1 LRRKLLILAAAIA
14 IVFLFAAAGGVAV
27 FYSPLVTHYVESES
41 FRRAMEDETA
51 KGLHFPRSRYSPIRR
66 TSAFT
71 AQSESFEARNG
82 EKAMKSLDGRGITA
96 TFDPLGVF
104 CAAME
109 VHRCARAIRRRR
121 DSDLQSES

>member
-1 LRRKLLILAAAIA
+1 LRRKLLILATAIA
-14 IVFLFAAAGGVAV
+14 IVFLFAVVAGVAV
-27 FYSPLVTHYVESES
+27 FYSPLVTRYVESES

-51 KGLHFPRSRYSPIRR
+51 KGLHFAQSRYAPIRR

-71 AQSESFEARNG
+71 AHTESLEARNG

-104 CAAME
+104 T
-109 VHRCARAIRRRR
+109 R
-121 DSDLQSES
+121 